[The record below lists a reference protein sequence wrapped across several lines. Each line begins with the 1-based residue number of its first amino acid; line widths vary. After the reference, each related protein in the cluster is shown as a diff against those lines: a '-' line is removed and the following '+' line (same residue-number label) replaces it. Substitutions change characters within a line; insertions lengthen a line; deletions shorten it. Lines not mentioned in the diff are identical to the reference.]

1 MMHLPT
7 IVCVDD
13 EIFLLNS
20 LTETLKRRLGQNFMI
35 EMAET
40 AEFALDIFDE
50 LQASG
55 VEIPLIISDQ
65 IMPDM
70 KGVDLLIEVYAR
82 SPKTLQIM
90 LTGRASVE
98 DVGKTVNCANLYR
111 YISKPW
117 EEEDLIL
124 TVTEAIR
131 RFYQEKKLAEQHHK
145 LQQLN
150 TNLEQKVM
158 ERTAELVAA
167 KKAVEMANQ
176 AKVNFLSLMSHE
188 LRTPLNSI
196 LGYSQLLGMDLSL
209 SEDHRKNISFIHRS
223 GNQLL
228 TLINDMIA
236 VSRLEAGLMSL
247 NENPFYLAD
256 LLDFVQDM
264 MIMKAES
271 KGLKLRFEWD
281 LNLPKIVYGD
291 EIKIRHILINL
302 LGNVIQLTETGEVIL
317 RAMLGKPF
325 KQKSRTSSPEDAKP
339 LRLHFELEQ
348 TQPQTNLI
356 SPESSLDP
364 FQKATQEQTEDP
376 DLGLSV
382 SYEFIRLMGGEKIT
396 TFQRNDRSIL
406 AFEIR
411 IAINPCD
418 QKWAT
423 EHPSE
428 GYSQSHCLEKFG
440 GTETDTASVGGH
452 SEADETSSGSHRNF
466 SLNSDVQLQVSDRLL
481 VESLAIMP
489 KSWIKQLHNGAAQCS
504 DNYLQ
509 PLIEQIPPEHSA
521 LAQGLQ
527 NLVENFRF
535 DVILDLVHPYI

>member
-1 MMHLPT
+1 MMHSPT

-20 LTETLKRRLGQNFMI
+20 LTETLKRRLGRDFII

-40 AEFALDIFDE
+40 AEFALEIFDE

-70 KGVDLLIEVYAR
+70 KGVDLLIEVYDR

-98 DVGKTVNCANLYR
+98 DVGKAVNCANLYR

-131 RFYQEKKLAEQHHK
+131 RFYQEKKLAEQHQK

-150 TNLEQKVM
+150 TNLEQKVI

-167 KKAVEMANQ
+167 KKAVEIANQ
-176 AKVNFLSLMSHE
+176 AKINFLSLMSHE

-196 LGYSQLLGMDLSL
+196 LGYSQLLGLDLSL
-209 SEDHRKNISFIHRS
+209 SEDHRKNMSFIHRS

-256 LLDFVQDM
+256 LFDFVQDM
-264 MIMKAES
+264 MIHKAES

-325 KQKSRTSSPEDAKP
+325 KQKSRTSSPEDAEP
-339 LRLHFELEQ
+339 LRLYFELEQ
-348 TQPQTNLI
+348 TQPQTDWI

-364 FQKATQEQTEDP
+364 FQKATQKQTEDT

-396 TFQRNDRSIL
+396 TFQRNNRSIL

-411 IAINPCD
+411 IAMNPCD
-418 QKWAT
+418 EKWAT
-423 EHPSE
+423 EHLSE

-440 GTETDTASVGGH
+440 GTETDTA
-452 SEADETSSGSHRNF
+452 NF
-466 SLNSDVQLQVSDRLL
+466 SLNSDVQLQVSDRVL
-481 VESLAIMP
+481 VDSLAMMP

-504 DNYLQ
+504 DHYLQ
-509 PLIEQIPPEHSA
+509 PLLEQIPPEHSA
-521 LAQGLQ
+521 LAHRLQ